1 MRVQLCQTPAKQ
13 PKRALTSGSRSDIQ
27 HGCAVT
33 GFICDTLAHDH
44 PPCSARC
51 FQRAVRFSK
60 GLARSYKT
68 TSGFEPFSAFFVI
81 LVLHLLCLQTIHNA
95 YRRHFP
101 AIFSLISSEYY
112 GKTEAESHCRIHNC
126 GCFRCSC

>member
-13 PKRALTSGSRSDIQ
+13 PKRALTSGPRSDIQ

-33 GFICDTLAHDH
+33 GFICDTWAHDH
-44 PPCSARC
+44 PPCSARY

-68 TSGFEPFSAFFVI
+68 TSGFEPFSAFCVI
-81 LVLHLLCLQTIHNA
+81 LVLLTNYPQHIQKA
-95 YRRHFP
+95 FP
-101 AIFSLISSEYY
+101 AIFSLISSKYY
-112 GKTEAESHCRIHNC
+112 GKTEAESHCRIHYC